1 MRCLP
6 VLAVTAA
13 LAACSTGP
21 QPMRTVQAE
30 NHLEKM
36 LAGRVAGQPI
46 TCLPDYRARDMV
58 VIDDR
63 TILFRDGR
71 TYYRNDFNGGVCA
84 NLGIGS
90 NTLVT
95 KQFGGA
101 GLCRGDPAQVV
112 DLSNGFTVGNCAMGD
127 FVPYTKPRA

>member
-1 MRCLP
+1 MRCLSLL
-6 VLAVTAA
+6 VLTTA
-13 LAACSTGP
+13 LAACSTGALP
-21 QPMRTVQAE
+21 TRTAQAE
-30 NHLEKM
+30 NHLDKL

-71 TYYRNDFNGGVCA
+71 TYYRNDFNGGVCS

-90 NTLVT
+90 NALVT
-95 KQFGGA
+95 KQFGGT

-112 DLSNGFTVGNCAMGD
+112 DVSNGFTVGSCALGD